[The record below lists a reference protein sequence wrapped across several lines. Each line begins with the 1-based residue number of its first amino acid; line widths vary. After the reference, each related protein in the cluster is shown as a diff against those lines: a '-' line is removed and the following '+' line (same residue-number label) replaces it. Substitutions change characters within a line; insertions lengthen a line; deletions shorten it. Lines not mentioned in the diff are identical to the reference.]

1 MEQSILLEETRRTNE
16 LLQKQLLWTRIT
28 AALLAAVLLA
38 VVLFFGSIAQ
48 SVDLIAGQI
57 EAMDLSALSD
67 QLSAID
73 FAGLADKIEEIDFS
87 AISSQFSE
95 LDIEALNG
103 TISALE
109 EKLRGMDTQAFN
121 DTAKKLNAAVD
132 ALQSASDTIKRWGEG
147 LSGIFGR

>member
-28 AALLAAVLLA
+28 AALLAAVLVA
-38 VVLFFGSIAQ
+38 VILFFGGLAR
-48 SVDLIAGQI
+48 SVDRIAEQI
-57 EAMDLSALSD
+57 EEMELAALSER
-67 QLSAID
+67 LSEID
-73 FAGLADKIEEIDFS
+73 FAGLADKIAQIDFS

-95 LDIEALNG
+95 LDIEAVNG

-121 DTAKKLNAAVD
+121 DTVKKLNAAVD

-147 LSGIFGR
+147 FSGLFGR

>member
-16 LLQKQLLWTRIT
+16 LLQKQLLWSRIT
-28 AALLAAVLLA
+28 AALLAAVLVA
-38 VVLFFGSIAQ
+38 VILFFGGIAR
-48 SVDLIAGQI
+48 SVDRIAGQI
-57 EAMDLSALSD
+57 EAMDLSALSN
-67 QLSAID
+67 QISEID
-73 FAGLADKIEEIDFS
+73 FAGLADKIAQIDFS

-95 LDIEALNG
+95 LDIEAVNG

-121 DTAKKLNAAVD
+121 DTVAKLNSAVD
-132 ALQSASDTIKRWGEG
+132 ALQGASDTIKRWGEG

>member
-38 VVLFFGSIAQ
+38 VVFFFGSIAQ
-48 SVDLIAGQI
+48 SVDRIAGQI
-57 EAMDLSALSD
+57 EAMDLAALSE
-67 QLSAID
+67 QLSEID

-87 AISSQFSE
+87 SISSQISD
-95 LDIEALNG
+95 LDIDAFNAAI
-103 TISALE
+103 TTLE

-121 DTAKKLNAAVD
+121 DTVSKLNAAVD

-147 LSGIFGR
+147 FSGIFGR